1 MFFIGVDVGKRGA
14 IGVIPKDDPTAY
26 QVFPY
31 SDEKLKEVCETY
43 SGNCKAIVEQVHS
56 FPRDSN
62 QGAFN
67 FGCSFGFV
75 QGMLTAF
82 GIPYQLVPPQKWQ
95 KEYSLGSKTDSIET
109 AKRLFPG
116 INLLPTERSRK
127 ESDGM
132 SDAIL
137 ICEYGRR
144 HMK

>member
-1 MFFIGVDVGKRGA
+1 MFFLGIDPGKRGGLA
-14 IGVIPKDDPTAY
+14 VVKADPTVF

-31 SDEKLKEVCETY
+31 SDAKLKEICEVY
-43 SGNCKAIVEQVHS
+43 GGEIKATVEQVHS
-56 FPRDSN
+56 MPRDSN
-62 QGAFN
+62 QGAFS
-67 FGCSFGFV
+67 FGCSFGFI

-95 KEYSLGSKTDSIET
+95 KEYSLGSKTDSVET

-137 ICEYGRR
+137 IAEYGRR
-144 HMK
+144 HMR